1 MDAMTLD
8 RRTLLARAAA
18 LAALPFAGACAA
30 SEGASRRKT
39 APQTAEEHKHQRI
52 LILGGTGF
60 LGPKVVESA
69 LAGGHTVTLF
79 NRGKTHPEL
88 FPELEKLRGDR
99 DDDLDALRGR
109 EWDAV
114 VDTSGYV
121 PRHVRGPAELLADH
135 VRHYVFISTCSVY
148 PDLGA
153 LPIDEASRVGELED
167 PTVERIDGG
176 TYGPLKVL
184 CERAAE
190 AALPGRTLIIRPGLI
205 VGDGDTSDRFGYWP
219 LRTAEGGEVLCPGK
233 PEWTTQFTD
242 VRDLGAFV
250 VRGIERGYVG
260 TFNVDGPQEPVEW
273 LELLE
278 ACNAAG
284 GGASRLVWADP
295 EWLLEQG
302 VRPARDLPLWEP
314 PPEGEDEVPAV
325 SSAKALAHGMR
336 FRPVP
341 ETVASSLAWELSRL
355 PREAPPRFGLTRE
368 REAELLAAWRAQP
381 RA

>member
-1 MDAMTLD
+1 MPLD
-8 RRTLLARAAA
+8 RRDLLARAAA
-18 LAALPFAGACAA
+18 LAALPLAGACASDRKPRTHSAPA
-30 SEGASRRKT
+30 STDIHRN
-39 APQTAEEHKHQRI
+39 QRI

-60 LGPKVVESA
+60 LGPKVVDAA

-79 NRGKTHPEL
+79 NRGRTNPEL
-88 FPELEKLRGDR
+88 FPQLEKLRGDR

-109 EWDAV
+109 DWDAV

-135 VRHYVFISTCSVY
+135 VRQYVFISTCSVY

-153 LPIDEASRVGELED
+153 LPIDESSRVGELED

-190 AALPGRTLIIRPGLI
+190 AALPGRTTVIRPGLI

-219 LRTAEGGEVLCPGK
+219 LRMAEGGEALCPGS

-250 VRGIERGYVG
+250 VRSIEHGYVG
-260 TFNVDGPQEPVEW
+260 TFNVDGPEEPIPW

-278 ACNAAG
+278 TCNAAG
-284 GGASRLVWADP
+284 GNAARLVWIDP
-295 EWLLEQG
+295 EWLIEQG

-314 PPEGEDEVPAV
+314 PPEGEEEVPAV

-336 FRPVP
+336 FRPVA
-341 ETVASSLAWELSRL
+341 ETVESSLAWELSRL
-355 PREAPPRFGLTRE
+355 PRESPPRFGLTRE
-368 REAELLAAWRAQP
+368 REAELLASWAARP
-381 RA
+381 GP